1 MEDKEFKQ
9 RLALALA
16 SNTEF
21 IKQAKD
27 GYDGNMVWYSVSDQI
42 SCTVNAVTIKDGK
55 Q

>member
-21 IKQAKD
+21 IKQARDSYNGK
-27 GYDGNMVWYSVSDQI
+27 MIWYAVSEQV
-42 SCTVNAVTIKDGK
+42 SGTVNAINIVDDK
-55 Q
+55 